1 MERFSR
7 WSEHPDE
14 APGGAAVVQVKVL
27 GDLLDYPRGKSA
39 MIWYGVLADCT
50 AAELREVLD
59 QLSETFASRS
69 LVWRHLAA
77 DRPEVHLGELLTRFE
92 ERFGASPGDVRGA

>member
-27 GDLLDYPRGKSA
+27 GELLDYPSGKSA
-39 MIWYGVLADCT
+39 MVWYGVLADCT
-50 AAELREVLD
+50 AAELRVVLD

-69 LVWRHLAA
+69 LVWRHLVAE
-77 DRPEVHLGELLTRFE
+77 RPEARLGELLARFE
-92 ERFGASPGDVRGA
+92 DRFGAPPGDVRGA